1 MATAALLALIVVSPC
16 LLAKNITF
24 HSKSRLSGEGWNTSV
39 MAKPNFGSFWAV
51 SASPCEPIDAG
62 LSWLRLLSGT
72 TSSWSPPG
80 YLADW
85 SLSKPSV
92 LVIVG
97 LSGSSTTGGSYSIL
111 FEFDIAAKKIIF
123 SIL

>member
-1 MATAALLALIVVSPC
+1 MARSD
-16 LLAKNITF
+16 
-24 HSKSRLSGEGWNTSV
+24 
-39 MAKPNFGSFWAV
+39 FGSFWAV
-51 SASPCEPIDAG
+51 SASPRRLLDAE
-62 LSWLRLLSGT
+62 LSCLRLWPGT
-72 TSSWSPPG
+72 VPPWPPPG

-92 LVIVG
+92 LVMVG

-111 FEFDIAAKKIIF
+111 FELDIAVKKIIF